1 MKSTYHGSLHCFCLL
16 LLVTPSTRSFT
27 PFSQQA
33 NARKVWTSHQ
43 AVDVAAASLVAGSL
57 AGAIGVGVA
66 HPLDT
71 LNIKTQVLQ
80 AATSLEKLNA
90 KRKNTIAVFD
100 DQQESNTYSHSQL
113 TGSKT
118 VNSSVAI
125 DPVRLSSSAVLQATV
140 LPSFSQKVQRQ
151 MNFSEQTEVAFV
163 QHRVLHRGEDDGEG
177 LSFEKVDTWQVM
189 RHVYETEGVAG
200 FLGGIRIMMMGQG
213 LVKACSFTVNA
224 VVLNWEVAHA
234 SSQTDSPTTAMF
246 LIAAATAGFV
256 SSFIVNPVE
265 RVKVLLQA
273 ASSSKAESEL
283 ECVRSVLKS
292 EGWTGFLGR
301 GLGTTMLREV
311 PSDAIYFSVYG
322 LLMQAVGGGI
332 GGSDETMM
340 LAPWLAS
347 LLFGAASGVASWIPV
362 YPVDLVKT
370 LVQNTNGNSVDEA
383 GSSTVARDT
392 WQVVQDLYAAGG
404 VGAFYNGITPKL
416 LRAAVF
422 HAVTFWVY
430 DTIFPSIESTMSFF
444 HVSAS

>member
-1 MKSTYHGSLHCFCLL
+1 MKSTHHVSLHCICLL
-16 LLVTPSTRSFT
+16 LLATSGTRSFT
-27 PFSQQA
+27 PSYRQSDT
-33 NARKVWTSHQ
+33 RRVLTRHH

-80 AATSLEKLNA
+80 AATSLEKLKA
-90 KRKNTIAVFD
+90 KRKNTIAVID
-100 DQQESNTYSHSQL
+100 DPQESNTYSYSQL
-113 TGSKT
+113 SGSKT
-118 VNSSVAI
+118 VNSSLAI
-125 DPVRLSSSAVLQATV
+125 DPVRLSSSATLQAT
-140 LPSFSQKVQRQ
+140 LSPSFSQNVHRQ
-151 MNFSEQTEVAFV
+151 MNFSEHAGAIV
-163 QHRVLHRGEDDGEG
+163 QRRNIQRVDDDKEG
-177 LSFEKVDTWQVM
+177 SSFDRVNTWQVM
-189 RHVYETEGVAG
+189 RHVYETEGIAG

-234 SSQTDSPTTAMF
+234 SSQTESPTTAMF

-283 ECVRSVLKS
+283 ECIHRVLQS

-332 GGSDETMM
+332 GGSGETMV

-362 YPVDLVKT
+362 YPGTFRSFCVCISNAT
-370 LVQNTNGNSVDEA
+370 ERTNDG
-383 GSSTVARDT
+383 
-392 WQVVQDLYAAGG
+392 
-404 VGAFYNGITPKL
+404 K
-416 LRAAVF
+416 
-422 HAVTFWVY
+422 
-430 DTIFPSIESTMSFF
+430 
-444 HVSAS
+444 

>member
-1 MKSTYHGSLHCFCLL
+1 MKSTYHGSLHCICLL
-16 LLVTPSTRSFT
+16 LLATNVTRSFT
-27 PFSQQA
+27 PSSRQS
-33 NARKVWTSHQ
+33 NARKALTSHQ
-43 AVDVAAASLVAGSL
+43 AVDIAAASLVAGSV

-100 DQQESNTYSHSQL
+100 DQQESNTYSYSQL

-125 DPVRLSSSAVLQATV
+125 DPVRLSSSATLQATTV
-140 LPSFSQKVQRQ
+140 LPSFSQKVPRQ
-151 MNFSEQTEVAFV
+151 VNFSEHTGVIV
-163 QHRVLHRGEDDGEG
+163 QHRIVYRGEDGGEG
-177 LSFEKVDTWQVM
+177 PSFDRVDTWQVM

-200 FLGGIRIMMMGQG
+200 FLGGIRIMMIGQG

-234 SSQTDSPTTAMF
+234 SAPTDSPTTAMF

-273 ASSSKAESEL
+273 ASSSSKAESEL

-292 EGWTGFLGR
+292 EGWAGFLGR

-332 GGSDETMM
+332 GGSDESMV

-362 YPVDLVKT
+362 YPGTFCNFLPLV
-370 LVQNTNGNSVDEA
+370 
-383 GSSTVARDT
+383 
-392 WQVVQDLYAAGG
+392 
-404 VGAFYNGITPKL
+404 
-416 LRAAVF
+416 
-422 HAVTFWVY
+422 
-430 DTIFPSIESTMSFF
+430 
-444 HVSAS
+444 